1 VDSSERHHSIVSAY
15 WPFISAQRRRIFR
28 PAAFAKV
35 GGEAGNNGKSAEG
48 KRYPFTSLRSITL
61 KIFGAAQ

>member
-15 WPFISAQRRRIFR
+15 WPFMSAQRRQHFR

-35 GGEAGNNGKSAEG
+35 GGEAENTGNLLKGSG
-48 KRYPFTSLRSITL
+48 ILLRH
-61 KIFGAAQ
+61 

>member
-15 WPFISAQRRRIFR
+15 CPFTSAQRRLHFLASSFCKNLHE
-28 PAAFAKV
+28 AA
-35 GGEAGNNGKSAEG
+35 NNGKSAEG

-61 KIFGAAQ
+61 KFFGAAQ